1 MRTTQAKR
9 YARWS
14 AGIAILLSLVVAYVY
29 GTRYWQSLQ
38 ARGKV
43 PAAVPSSVEQRS
55 DGFSFSKMVGN
66 RTEFTVRALHATEF
80 VEGGRSLLEDVWI
93 TAYGGAGERFD
104 NLHTHTCDYLTASE
118 KISCSGD
125 VQIELDRAAD
135 HAREQSA
142 PPKDDP
148 RLVHV
153 ATSHVFFD
161 HKSGLATT
169 DRPVSFRFS
178 QGEGQGVGFRYETQ
192 QGEMQLLSAVE
203 LALHQADP
211 SGKTAEPG
219 QVLHLSGSQMT
230 FERDQRYIHLL
241 GPVHAR
247 QANFDLVCGKL
258 DVELDEHMYARR
270 LIATDQPVLQSAGAV
285 HITVAA
291 DRITALASP
300 TRVEAIVAEGQ
311 VHAVAQ
317 SEGGE
322 DHLDADQVKTEL
334 DAASNQ
340 PREMDAEGKVVVR
353 SKRGGAV
360 RNLQTSMLHID
371 FAPSKKGDQLHL
383 KRGVTPAG
391 SIDLQDSTMAAG
403 KPAPEHI
410 HLTAQRL
417 EADFSDTNDL
427 RELRGFDGVHFERQ
441 IGASAPQTTTSKEMV
456 ARFEPG
462 GGWSTVDE
470 SGNVELHQ
478 DTGDAHADRA
488 HFERTSD
495 SASLEGSVVLTDA
508 TSRTTARS
516 ATFNETSGEFHAV
529 GRVATVESSSGGS
542 QLVNF
547 APGPGRASGDR
558 LDANSAT
565 GHSVYSGNA
574 RLWQGDSIVEGEK
587 VEIDRK
593 SHVLT
598 ATGKVHAVFPEAAAT
613 SPGSKDKAAEPQKGP
628 GKSQFWHAQGDRL
641 TYWSDEGH
649 GRMEEKVHAYSE
661 EGSMVADAMDFFF
674 APAGNPDPGNEK
686 ANGPAAQPGQNAGG
700 GQQLVRASAFGNV
713 KVEQEGRQGTAN
725 RGDYTADDGKFVLSG
740 GAPTVYDLLG
750 NATKGRQLTFVFGD
764 DSINVDSAEGL
775 RTLTLHQVEK

>member
-1 MRTTQAKR
+1 MRTTQATR

-14 AGIAILLSLVVAYVY
+14 AGIAILLSLGVAYVY
-29 GTRYWQSLQ
+29 GTRYWQSRQ
-38 ARGKV
+38 ARWKV

-55 DGFSFSKMVGN
+55 AGFSFSKMVGN
-66 RTEFTVRALHATEF
+66 RTEFTVRASHATEF

-104 NLHTHTCDYLTASE
+104 NLHTHTCDYMTASE
-118 KISCSGD
+118 RISCAGD

-135 HAREQSA
+135 HAQA
-142 PPKDDP
+142 PNDPPQDDP

-153 ATSHVFFD
+153 ATSHVLFD

-169 DRPVSFRFS
+169 DRPVSFHFS

-211 SGKTAEPG
+211 SGRTATPG

-247 QANFDLVCGKL
+247 QGNFDLVCGKL
-258 DVELDEHMYARR
+258 DIELDEHMYARR
-270 LIATDQPVLQSAGAV
+270 LIATEQPVLQSTGDV
-285 HITVAA
+285 HISVTANS
-291 DRITALASP
+291 ITALASP
-300 TRVEAIVAEGQ
+300 TRVEAIVAEGE

-317 SEGGE
+317 SEAGE
-322 DHLDADQVKTEL
+322 DDLDADRVKTEL
-334 DAASNQ
+334 DPASNE
-340 PREMDAEGKVVVR
+340 PRELDAEGKVLVR
-353 SKRGGAV
+353 SKRAGAL
-360 RNLQTSMLHID
+360 RNLQTSMLHVD
-371 FAPSKKGDQLHL
+371 FAPSKKGGELQLKH
-383 KRGVTPAG
+383 GVTPAG
-391 SIDLQDSTMAAG
+391 SIDMQDSTMVAG

-417 EADFSDTNDL
+417 EADFSDKNDL
-427 RELRGFDGVHFERQ
+427 RELRGYDGVHFERQ
-441 IGASAPQTTTSKEMV
+441 IGVSAPQTTTSKEMV

-462 GGWSTVDE
+462 GGWATVDE

-478 DTGDAHADRA
+478 DSSDAHAERA
-488 HFERTSD
+488 HFERASD
-495 SASLEGSVVLTDA
+495 NASLEGSVVLTDA

-516 ATFNETSGEFHAV
+516 ATFNETSGEFHAF

-558 LDANSAT
+558 LDANSTT
-565 GHSVYSGNA
+565 GHAIYSGNA

-587 VEIDRK
+587 VELDRQT
-593 SHVLT
+593 HVLT
-598 ATGKVHAVFPEAAAT
+598 ATGKVHAIFPEAAAAN
-613 SPGSKDKAAEPQKGP
+613 PGSKDTLAQPQKRP
-628 GKSQFWHAQGDRL
+628 SKSQFWHAQGNRL

-661 EGSMVADAMDFFF
+661 EGSMAGDAMDFFF
-674 APAGNPDPGNEK
+674 APAGNPDPKDER
-686 ANGPAAQPGQNAGG
+686 ANGAAAGSGQNAGN

-725 RGDYTADDGKFVLSG
+725 RGDYTAEDGKFVLSG
-740 GAPTVYDLLG
+740 GTPTVYDLLG

-764 DSINVDSAEGL
+764 DSINIDSAEGL